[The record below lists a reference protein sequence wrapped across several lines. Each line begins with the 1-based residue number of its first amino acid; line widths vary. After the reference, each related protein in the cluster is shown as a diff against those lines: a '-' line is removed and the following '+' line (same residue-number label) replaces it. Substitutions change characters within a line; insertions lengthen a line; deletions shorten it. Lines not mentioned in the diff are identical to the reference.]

1 MGLADRDY
9 YRRQL
14 PHNPF
19 GQIRDWSYTS
29 WLIAINIAVF
39 ILDLMSDH
47 RLKYWGCFQED
58 AAISHLQIWRF
69 FTFQFLHDGAHHI
82 FGNMI
87 ALYFVG
93 PSIELVLGRRRYLA
107 FYLICGFAGPL
118 MFMLFS
124 YLNLLQ
130 VGWYSPMVGA
140 SAGIF
145 GLLIATAVLN
155 PNRMIYFNFVIPMTM
170 RTMALIL
177 LGLAVFTILFNEN
190 NAGGEAAHLGGAA
203 VGFFLI
209 KNPNLLNWA
218 NYRRGP
224 RMRYRP

>member
-9 YRRQL
+9 YRQ
-14 PHNPF
+14 PPPQNPF
-19 GQIRDWSYTS
+19 GNLRNWSYTN
-29 WLIAINIAVF
+29 WLIAINIAVY
-39 ILDLMSDH
+39 ILNLMSAGLLND
-47 RLKYWGCFQED
+47 LGCFQED
-58 AAISHLQIWRF
+58 AALSHLQIWRF
-69 FTFQFLHDGAHHI
+69 FTFQFLHATPQHI

-93 PSIELVLGRRRYLA
+93 PSVELVLGRRRFLA

-124 YLNLLQ
+124 FLNLLH
-130 VGWYSPMVGA
+130 VDWETPMVGA

-145 GLLIATAVLN
+145 GLLIACAVLN
-155 PNRMIYFNFVIPMTM
+155 PRRMIYFNFIIPMTM

-177 LGLAVFTILFNEN
+177 LGLAVVTILFDLQ

-203 VGFFLI
+203 VGFLLI
-209 KNPNLLNWA
+209 KNPDWLNWA